1 MKGGKI
7 LLGQIVYDI
16 FDIETIEKLKQLKN
30 TIDGRVD
37 SKKGR
42 LIRPVSNIDLLPKN
56 VITILEAKASE
67 IYGKDLNLYAVAF
80 GQYNKKFGQP
90 KLPPH
95 IDEVPSQFTIDYQLD
110 GNVSWSII
118 IEGYEYTLKNNSI
131 LTFEG
136 EHVLHW
142 RPKKDFQDNEF
153 LDLMWFQFRDK
164 NHWSYKT
171 DIRPDFKE
179 YKKLFKEKMDIWES
193 VYNGI

>member
-1 MKGGKI
+1 MFGKI
-7 LLGQIVYDI
+7 VNDI
-16 FDIETIEKLKQLKN
+16 FDIDTIEKLKNLKD
-30 TIDGRVD
+30 TIDGRID

-42 LIRPVSNIDLLPKN
+42 MIRSVSNINLLPEN
-56 VITILEAKASE
+56 VVTILNNKASE
-67 IYGKDLNLYAVAF
+67 LYGKKLELYAVAF
-80 GQYNKKFGQP
+80 GQYSKSFGDP

-110 GNVSWSII
+110 GNTSWSIF
-118 IEGYEYTLKNNSI
+118 IEGEEYILKNNSI

-142 RPKKDFQDNEF
+142 RPKKQFNKNEF

-164 NHWSYKT
+164 NHWSYNT
-171 DIRPDFKE
+171 DVRPDFKE
-179 YKKLFKEKMDIWES
+179 YKKILREKMTIWES

>member
-16 FDIETIEKLKQLKN
+16 FDTETIEKLKQLKN

-42 LIRPVSNIDLLPKN
+42 LIRPVSSIDLLPKN

-153 LDLMWFQFRDK
+153 LDLMWFQFIDK